1 MKILFKVL
9 LLSGILLSGSASL
22 NAKEIYL
29 SQQTTKDYGVLVKVY
44 DELKLGDNKINVKV
58 FYKTKALDGVN
69 VNFKLYKPNG
79 EIIEYKSN
87 TANENYNYVFNINLE
102 ENGEYRY
109 VITYNVMTGGVTR
122 DSRGSFEL

>member
-1 MKILFKVL
+1 MKNLLKILLV
-9 LLSGILLSGSASL
+9 SGILLSGSTSL

-29 SQQTTKDYGVLVKVY
+29 SQQTTKDYGVHVKVY
-44 DELKLGDNKINVKV
+44 DDLKIGNNEVNVKILH
-58 FYKTKALDGVN
+58 KTKALDGVN

-79 EIIEYKSN
+79 ERVEYKSN

-102 ENGEYRY
+102 EKGEYTY

-122 DSRGSFEL
+122 DSKGSFKL

>member
-1 MKILFKVL
+1 MKNLLKILLV
-9 LLSGILLSGSASL
+9 SGILLSGSASL

-102 ENGEYRY
+102 EKGEYTY

-122 DSRGSFEL
+122 DSKGSFKL

>member
-44 DELKLGDNKINVKV
+44 DELKLGVNEINVKV

-102 ENGEYRY
+102 EKGEYTY

-122 DSRGSFEL
+122 DSKGSFKL

>member
-1 MKILFKVL
+1 MKNLLKILL
-9 LLSGILLSGSASL
+9 ISGILLSGSTSL
-22 NAKEIYL
+22 NAEEIYL
-29 SQQTTKDYGVLVKVY
+29 SKQTNKNYGVDVKVY
-44 DELKLGDNKINVKV
+44 DDLKIGNNEFNVKI
-58 FYKTKALDGVN
+58 FHKTKALDGVN

-102 ENGEYRY
+102 EKGEYTY

-122 DSRGSFEL
+122 DSKGSFKL

>member
-1 MKILFKVL
+1 MKNLLKILLVL
-9 LLSGILLSGSASL
+9 GILFSGSTYL
-22 NAKEIYL
+22 NAKDIYL
-29 SQQTTKDYGVLVKVY
+29 SQQTSKDYGVLVKVY

-102 ENGEYRY
+102 EKGEYTY

-122 DSRGSFEL
+122 DSKGSFKL

>member
-1 MKILFKVL
+1 MKNLLKILL
-9 LLSGILLSGSASL
+9 ISGILLSGSASL

-102 ENGEYRY
+102 EKGEYTY

-122 DSRGSFEL
+122 DSKGSFKL

>member
-1 MKILFKVL
+1 MKNLLKILLVL
-9 LLSGILLSGSASL
+9 GILFSGSTYL
-22 NAKEIYL
+22 NAKDIYL
-29 SQQTTKDYGVLVKVY
+29 SQQTSKDYGVLVKVY
-44 DELKLGDNKINVKV
+44 DELKSGVNEINVKV

-102 ENGEYRY
+102 EKGEYTY

-122 DSRGSFEL
+122 DSKGSFKL

>member
-102 ENGEYRY
+102 EKGEYTY

-122 DSRGSFEL
+122 DSKGSFKL

>member
-44 DELKLGDNKINVKV
+44 DELKLGVNEINVKV

-79 EIIEYKSN
+79 ERVEYKSN
-87 TANENYNYVFNINLE
+87 TINDKNNYMFNINLE
-102 ENGEYRY
+102 EKGEYTY

-122 DSRGSFEL
+122 DSKGSFKL

>member
-1 MKILFKVL
+1 MKNLLKILL
-9 LLSGILLSGSASL
+9 ISGILLSGSASL

>member
-1 MKILFKVL
+1 MKNLLKILL
-9 LLSGILLSGSASL
+9 ISGILLSGSASL

-122 DSRGSFEL
+122 DSRGSFSI